1 MTTSIFQRATE
12 LPIWTHSIAAIG
24 TIGFFRFIQGK
35 LDASYAASL
44 HPVDYFTGQTSFSAE
59 TIKGYYAQMQGTE
72 TLDIYWQT
80 QVIDFGFILA
90 MVCMGLFV
98 STLIAR
104 LSRPE
109 SLGRRF
115 GIYGGLSVTLGAICD
130 AIENGWSFIMLANPT
145 GFADWLALPYSGFAS
160 IKFAFI
166 TLGMLLTLLSIVS
179 SGIGRAA
186 NKPSIG

>member
-12 LPIWTHSIAAIG
+12 LPIWIHSIAAID
-24 TIGFFRFIQGK
+24 TIGFFQFIQGK

-59 TIKGYYAQMQGTE
+59 TIKGYYAQMQGTG

-80 QVIDFGFILA
+80 QIIDYGFILA

-98 STLIAR
+98 ITLIAR
-104 LSRPE
+104 LNRE
-109 SLGRRF
+109 GSLGRRF
-115 GIYGGLSVTLGAICD
+115 GIYGSLSVTLGAICD
-130 AIENGWSFIMLANPT
+130 AIENVWSFIMLADAT